1 MAYNIQIESVRA
13 TLKGKIR
20 GFEKGL
26 ERIRLDGG
34 SPVTIHAIDFAIRE
48 LKEVLEQLEYFD
60 PKDKED

>member
-1 MAYNIQIESVRA
+1 MAYNIQIESVRS

-20 GFEKGL
+20 GFENGL
-26 ERIRLDGG
+26 KNIKSNNG
-34 SPVTIHAIDFAIRE
+34 SFVTVHAIEFTLRE

>member
-13 TLKGKIR
+13 TLKGKIN
-20 GFEKGL
+20 GFERGL
-26 ERIRLDGG
+26 ERIRLDNG
-34 SPVTIHAIDFAIRE
+34 SFVTVHAIEFTLRE